1 MKKILALVLALVMIL
16 SLTACGAKEEPAAT
30 EAPKAE
36 APLLLLKL
44 LPRRLPPTI
53 PAIWLST
60 PLMTQT
66 PWPQV
71 WLCSKLHIPTSM
83 WK

>member
-36 APLLLLKL
+36 APA
-44 LPRRLPPTI
+44 
-53 PAIWLST
+53 AIWLST